1 MPTLHW
7 VGKDKVVNHHHDVP
21 FRLLNKEY
29 TFTAQHSTA
38 QHSTAQHSTAQHST
52 AQHSTAQQLYQN
64 STDNRII
71 HGDNLE
77 ALKSL
82 LPEFEGKINCIYID
96 PPYNTGME
104 EWQYN
109 DNVNDPKIKKWLGQV
124 VGKEGED
131 LSRHDKWLCMM
142 YPRIKLLHKLLNES
156 GTIFISID
164 DNEQAHLKV
173 LLDEIFGVNKF
184 VTTLHV
190 QMSSVQ
196 GQKVASAKKG
206 NIVKN
211 AEYVLVYNKSGKN
224 SIAQNILYEATD
236 YDTHYSIYLKPD
248 GDLYREQSLSSFI
261 LENKSIRKI
270 VESFGFLKSNSISNK
285 NIALLYK
292 VNQEFRN
299 FIHENSNNIASD
311 DKTGDISLPESLSL
325 TVGEVIQVTTE
336 SREYLITINSNGN
349 IRQRMLLSEKINQA
363 HDFWETYGTTTI
375 RGDWWSE
382 FNKDMGNVS
391 KEGNTVFANAKK
403 PVRLIEQILYT
414 QALGK
419 DAIILDS
426 FAGSGTTAHA
436 VLKLNATDGGNR
448 RFILC
453 EMMDYAETITAE
465 RVRRVMNGY
474 GEGTKAVAGLG
485 GGFDYYTVGE
495 PLFLPDKN
503 LNESVGAE
511 AIRAYV
517 AYTESIPS
525 EQQADTNYPVSPYA
539 LGVGQ
544 RCLWVF
550 YYEREQVTTLDMDF
564 LASLNIKALQSD
576 GQVGQERPETFVIY
590 ADKCT
595 LSPEFMAQHGI
606 VFKRIPRDITRF

>member
-29 TFTAQHSTA
+29 TF
-38 QHSTAQHSTAQHST
+38 T

-96 PPYNTGME
+96 PPYNTGKE
-104 EWQYN
+104 NWVYN

-142 YPRIKLLHKLLNES
+142 YPRLKLLHRLLASN
-156 GTIFISID
+156 GSIWMS
-164 DNEQAHLKV
+164 
-173 LLDEIFGVNKF
+173 LDENEMFRV
-184 VTTLHV
+184 
-190 QMSSVQ
+190 
-196 GQKVASAKKG
+196 
-206 NIVKN
+206 
-211 AEYVLVYNKSGKN
+211 
-224 SIAQNILYEATD
+224 
-236 YDTHYSIYLKPD
+236 
-248 GDLYREQSLSSFI
+248 RFI
-261 LENKSIRKI
+261 LDEVFGGFNFVSQIIR
-270 VESFGFLKSNSISNK
+270 E
-285 NIALLYK
+285 
-292 VNQEFRN
+292 
-299 FIHENSNNIASD
+299 
-311 DKTGDISLPESLSL
+311 
-325 TVGEVIQVTTE
+325 
-336 SREYLITINSNGN
+336 
-349 IRQRMLLSEKINQA
+349 
-363 HDFWETYGTTTI
+363 TI
-375 RGDWWSE
+375 RGGSGPSNKIRKVHDYLICYAKDKSLLSIAGLNVEAELVFDRQDNKGDYARGRELNKWGASSRREDSPSMWFPIKTPDGVDVYPIRNDGTEGRWRWGYKKLIDAVNAGDVDFEMRENGTYIAYEKIRSNE
-382 FNKDMGNVS
+382 NRVKALNTLLLGTADNASGTKELKHIFNKTKSPFDYP
-391 KEGNTVFANAKK
+391 K
-403 PVRLIEQILYT
+403 PSSLLDYILT
-414 QALGK
+414 ACST
-419 DAIILDS
+419 DSDDVILDS

-495 PLFLPDKN
+495 PLFLDDKN
-503 LNESVGAE
+503 LNESVGAA

-525 EQQADTNYPVSPYA
+525 EQQTDTNHLVSPYM
-539 LGVGQ
+539 LGFGQ

-550 YYEREQVTTLDMDF
+550 YYECEQVTTLDMDF
-564 LASLNIKALQSD
+564 LASLNLKALYD
-576 GQVGQERPETFVIY
+576 EGQERPETYVIY

-595 LSPEFMAQHGI
+595 LSPEFMTQHGI